1 MEIKQIILE
10 IAKVNKT
17 FKTTDVVKA
26 LNGKVSRKWA
36 SSSINNLVKKGI
48 LVKSGATAGATYALP
63 ENARELGNI
72 IRKHLIREGIKEHE
86 VLDDINHQAPFLL
99 GLDENLRS
107 LFDYAFSEMLNN
119 AIEHSQAK
127 NVDLEVGVDD
137 KNLWF
142 CVSDNGIGAF
152 RNVMQT
158 RNLAS
163 ELDAMQDLLK
173 GKTTTQP
180 HAHSG
185 EGIFFTSKVADV
197 FILESFGFILRTDNV
212 INDIFFEQKDSQR
225 KGTKVSFSI
234 SINSQ
239 RHLRDVFSKYE
250 TDHDDPD
257 FDKTEIHIKLYTIG
271 TIYVSRSQ
279 ARRVLTGLEKFKK
292 VILNFDK
299 VPTVGQ
305 SFADEIFR
313 VFQQKYPHIIL
324 EPINM
329 NEAVKYMIDRVE
341 KPKNK

>member
-1 MEIKQIILE
+1 MDIKQTILE
-10 IAKVNKT
+10 IAKTNRT
-17 FKTTDVVKA
+17 FKTSDVVMA
-26 LNGKVSRKWA
+26 LNGKVSRKWV
-36 SSSINNLVKKGI
+36 SKLITDLVKKGI

-72 IRKHLIREGIKEHE
+72 IRKHLVREVMKEHE
-86 VLDDINHQAPFLL
+86 VLDDVNHQAPFLL
-99 GLDENLRS
+99 NLDENLRS

-119 AIEHSQAK
+119 AIEHSRALH
-127 NVDLEVGVDD
+127 VDLEVGVDD

-142 CVSDNGIGAF
+142 SVSDNGIGVF

-158 RNLAS
+158 RNLTS
-163 ELDAMQDLLK
+163 ELEAMQDLLK

-185 EGIFFTSKVADV
+185 EGIFFTSKVADIYV
-197 FILESFGFILRTDNV
+197 LESFGFVLRVDNL

-225 KGTKVSFSI
+225 KGTKVTFSI
-234 SINSQ
+234 SKNSQ

-292 VILNFDK
+292 VILNFDN

-305 SFADEIFR
+305 AFADEIFR
-313 VFQQKYPHIIL
+313 VFQQKYPNIIL

-329 NEAVKYMIDRVE
+329 NEAVKYMVDRVE
-341 KPKNK
+341 KPN